1 MEILTEIFTNKYFLV
16 PLVTGFLAQIFKF
29 FLYWYINKKPDF
41 RWLFYTG
48 GMPSAHSASVMSLS
62 TIVGLNRGF
71 DSTIFGVTLYF
82 SLIVMYDAAGL
93 RRAAGQQ
100 ARVINKMMEELKIS
114 HRIKEERL
122 REFLGHTPVE
132 VLVGAIF
139 GIITGILMR

>member
-1 MEILTEIFTNKYFLV
+1 LQVLIQIFTNKYFLV
-16 PLVTGFLAQIFKF
+16 PLLTGFLAQIFKF
-29 FLYWYINKKPDF
+29 FLYWYINREADF

-62 TIVGLNRGF
+62 TIVGINKGF
-71 DSTIFGVTLYF
+71 DSVIFGVTLYF

-114 HRIKEERL
+114 HRIREERL
-122 REFLGHTPVE
+122 REFLGHTPFE

-139 GIITGILMR
+139 GILTGILMR

>member
-1 MEILTEIFTNKYFLV
+1 LEILTEIFTNKYFLV